1 MIKRLRGQDGMTLPE
16 VLVAATVGF
25 IVLAATMGL
34 LESTLRLSGGVMAKT
49 DAMQRGRLAMDRVTQ
64 ELRSQVCLNL
74 TTPAVVSANNV
85 TTADSVTF
93 YSDFGKGDLNV
104 PPQMRTITFDQ
115 TSGNVTESVV
125 QGVGDPGGPYTYTGT
140 PTRQVLFQGA
150 QRVLKKVNGV
160 DTPVPFLQYYA
171 YEETGNP
178 PVLRTSQVLTPPLNA
193 AGAARVARIEIAFNA
208 RPTGAKDATNATDVM
223 DQVTVR
229 HADPNLT
236 VPDPM
241 CV

>member
-1 MIKRLRGQDGMTLPE
+1 MMNRLRAEDGFTLAE
-16 VLVAATVGF
+16 VLVAVTIGF

-34 LESTLRLSGGVMAKT
+34 LESTLRLSGGVVAKT

-74 TTPAVVSANNV
+74 TTPAILGGKVA
-85 TTADSVTF
+85 TADSVTF
-93 YSDFGKGDLNV
+93 YSDFGTGDLNV
-104 PPQMRTITFDQ
+104 PPKKRTIAYNAATGMITD
-115 TSGNVTESVV
+115 TIVEGA
-125 QGVGDPGGPYTYTGT
+125 GDPGGPYTYNGT
-140 PTRQVLFQGA
+140 PSRQVLFEGA
-150 QRVLKKVNGV
+150 SRVVKADGS
-160 DTPVPFLQYYA
+160 TVPFLQYFA
-171 YEETGNP
+171 YQETGTP
-178 PVLRTSQVLTPPLNA
+178 PVLRTSQVLAPPLDDA
-193 AGAARVARIEIAFNA
+193 PAARVARIEISFNA
-208 RPTGAKDATNATDVM
+208 RPTGAKDSKNATDIV

>member
-1 MIKRLRGQDGMTLPE
+1 MSRLRAQDGMTLPE
-16 VLVAATVGF
+16 VLIAVTVGF
-25 IVLAATMGL
+25 VVLAATMGL

-64 ELRSQVCLNL
+64 ELRSQVCLDL
-74 TTPAVVSANNV
+74 TTPAIVSAGNV

-93 YSDFGKGDLNV
+93 YSDFGKGELNV
-104 PPQMRTITFDQ
+104 PPKKRTITFDTT
-115 TSGNVTESVV
+115 TSQITETVV
-125 QGVGDPGGPYTYTGT
+125 VGAGPAGGPYTYNGV
-140 PTRQVLFQGA
+140 PTQQVLFQGA
-150 QRVLKKVNGV
+150 SRVMKKVGGV
-160 DTPVPFLQYYA
+160 DTPVPFLQYFA
-171 YEETGNP
+171 FEETGNP
-178 PVLRTSQVLTPPLNA
+178 PVLRTSQVLPPPLDGA
-193 AGAARVARIEIAFNA
+193 EAARTARIEIAFNA
-208 RPTGAKDATNATDVM
+208 RPTGAKDATNATDVT